1 MNKTYNILLICALP
15 LLTACAES
23 FPSILDE
30 NVQVRPDEVI
40 AQEQEADL
48 SPIMPTLNSP
58 QFSFVTRGQGAFEA
72 WDEDGRDAAE
82 TQRVRDAWQN
92 ADFRVF
98 AYQTTNRNLLTGE
111 GQGNV
116 NLSETDDH
124 QDEGKA
130 GAANASGLC
139 LLYNRVMHVTDPYQ
153 GRVRFIGADGEEQ
166 TYYYRITNQD
176 RKYNFFTYY
185 ADDAVQ
191 NPQLTS
197 TYKSERYTQVD
208 AEGKEHQRQQLTCP
222 VRIDGSQDIMH
233 AFAYHTRQ
241 KFEDRVSELK
251 DIQHLPKDQ
260 LNVLTSPDS
269 YNQIL
274 YSTATGHRSINPI
287 FQIRHLLSRFNVQV
301 KGVNP
306 SEHDEGDDSDFR
318 NLIITKVSFK
328 SPSTGTLTIAKD
340 EWGDP
345 VSEGNIGDSYER
357 EVKDGA
363 IIRWDG
369 VTSRLLENGRTALS
383 LGQNMG
389 SKLYA
394 PVITDKDTPD
404 GAALY
409 ATIPLSD
416 PTGICQR
423 FWKEETPFHV
433 IETNPVLLTRSIL
446 LPPMESFGIELEV
459 YYLNYTDKD
468 GSRHLNP
475 DSPLLSYVIPATI
488 KLSAE
493 PFVFEAGSEYTIN
506 IYVYGLQHIS
516 VEAVFGSPWKH
527 GGTIT
532 VDEDKLEDNAI
543 VSN

>member
-1 MNKTYNILLICALP
+1 M
-15 LLTACAES
+15 LTACAES

-30 NVQVRPDEVI
+30 NVQARPDEVV

-48 SPIMPTLNSP
+48 SPIMPTLNAP

-72 WDEDGRDAAE
+72 WDEDGRDASE
-82 TQRVRDAWQN
+82 TQHVRDAWQN

-98 AYQTTNRNLLTGE
+98 AYQTTNKNLLTGE
-111 GQGNV
+111 WQGSV
-116 NLSETDDH
+116 NMSETNDY

-130 GAANASGLC
+130 GAANSSGLC
-139 LLYNRVMHVTDPYQ
+139 LLYNRIMHVTDPYQ
-153 GRVRFIGADGEEQ
+153 GRVRFIGSGQEEK

-191 NPQLTS
+191 NPHLAS
-197 TYKSERYTQVD
+197 TYRSESYTQVD
-208 AEGKEHQRQQLTCP
+208 AEGKERQRQQLTCP
-222 VRIDGSQDIMH
+222 VKIDGSQDIMH

-241 KFEDRVSELK
+241 KFENRVSELR

-306 SEHDEGDDSDFR
+306 SEQNAGEDSDFR

-328 SPSTGTLTIAKD
+328 SPTTGTLIIAKD

-345 VSEGNIGDSYER
+345 VEEGNIGDSYER
-357 EVKDGA
+357 DVKDGA
-363 IIRWDG
+363 LIRWDG
-369 VTSRLLENGRTALS
+369 VTSRLLENGRTVLQ
-383 LGQNMG
+383 LGDNMG
-389 SKLYA
+389 GKLYA
-394 PVITDKDTPD
+394 PIITDKNTAES
-404 GAALY
+404 AALY
-409 ATIPLSD
+409 ATIPTSD

-433 IETNPVLLTRSIL
+433 SEEYPVLLTRSIL
-446 LPPMESFGIELEV
+446 LPPMESFDIELEL
-459 YYLNYTDKD
+459 YYLNYTDK
-468 GSRHLNP
+468 GGYRHLNP
-475 DSPLLSYVIPATI
+475 DSPLMPYVIPATI

-493 PFVFEAGSEYTIN
+493 PLVFEAGSEYTIN

-516 VEAVFGSPWKH
+516 VEAIFGAPWNH

-532 VDEDKLEDNAI
+532 VDEDALENTTVI
-543 VSN
+543 STY